1 MGLTWDGLS
10 QGRASAPPH
19 GPSPA
24 TAKNAVLR
32 DTGIDQSGGAGAP
45 ASPPA
50 EATVSLRERSS
61 LRSQLTTFL
70 RTRRFG
76 LSTKL
81 LALTAVFVMLAEVLI
96 FVPSIANYRV
106 QWLSDRLTVARLAAL
121 AAEAFPG
128 GEMPDGMRDELLTA
142 AQVRMVAIKRAERRS
157 LVVREDETFDV
168 AASYDL
174 RTAQNIMPSSPWDW
188 LQTRAGLIA
197 DAVTVFFTRD
207 ERLIRVVGQP
217 NMTGNDYIEI
227 VLAQGPLR
235 KAMIRHGLNIL
246 ALSIVIS
253 VVAGTLVYIA
263 LNSLFVRPLTRITRN
278 MEHFSADPE
287 DASRVITPSTRTDEI
302 GTAERELAHMQSELN
317 QLLAQK
323 NRLAALGLAVSKI
336 NHDMR
341 NMLANVQLLSDNL
354 TSVNDPRV
362 QRFAP
367 KLIASLD
374 RAIAFCNDTLR
385 FGRAAEPPPRREL
398 FLLRPLIE
406 EVGESQG
413 LPRLNADPRI
423 DWKIEIDP
431 ALRLDGD
438 KDQLYRVFSNLVR
451 NSLQAIESRAPAR
464 NGAIAIKA
472 VRSGPRVVVDI
483 TDTGPGL
490 PARARTYLFQ
500 AFQSSTRRGG
510 SGLGLAIAHEL
521 VTAHGGSIRLVES
534 DATPDP
540 ESPGTHFRL
549 EFTDRIPP
557 Q

>member
-1 MGLTWDGLS
+1 MVVGCLHGVGGRLTL
-10 QGRASAPPH
+10 RLLT
-19 GPSPA
+19 
-24 TAKNAVLR
+24 TANDAVLR
-32 DTGIDQSGGAGAP
+32 DTGIDQAGGAGVP
-45 ASPPA
+45 ASPQA
-50 EATVSLRERSS
+50 EATASPRVPSS
-61 LRSQLTTFL
+61 LWETATNFIRN
-70 RTRRFG
+70 RRFG

-128 GEMPDGMRDELLTA
+128 GEMPGGMRDELLTA

-157 LVVREDETFDV
+157 LVVREDEDLDI

-174 RTAQNIMPSSPWDW
+174 RTAQSVMPSTPWDW
-188 LQTRAGLIA
+188 LQTRASLIA

-278 MEHFSADPE
+278 MEHFSAAPE
-287 DASRVITPSTRTDEI
+287 DASRVINPSSRTDEI

-385 FGRAAEPPPRREL
+385 FGRAAEPPPRREP

-406 EVGESQG
+406 EVGDSQG
-413 LPRLNADPRI
+413 LPRLSSDPHI
-423 DWKIEIDP
+423 DWRVEIDP
-431 ALRLDGD
+431 GLRLDGD

-451 NSLQAIESRAPAR
+451 NSLQAIESRSPAR

-472 VRSGPRVVVDI
+472 ERAGQRVIIDLV
-483 TDTGPGL
+483 DTGPGL
-490 PARARTYLFQ
+490 PPRARTYLFQ
-500 AFQSSTRRGG
+500 AFQGSTRRGG

-521 VTAHGGSIRLVES
+521 VTAHGGTIRLVES

-540 ESPGTHFRL
+540 QSPGTHFRL
-549 EFTDRIPP
+549 EFADRNPLP
-557 Q
+557 